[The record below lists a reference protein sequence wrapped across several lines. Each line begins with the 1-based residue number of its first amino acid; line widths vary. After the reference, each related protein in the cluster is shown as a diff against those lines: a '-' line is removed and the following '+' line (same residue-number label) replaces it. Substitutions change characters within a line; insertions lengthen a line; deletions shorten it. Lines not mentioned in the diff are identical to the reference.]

1 MNTDPHTATWRPRFA
16 TRAARMQASE
26 IRELLK
32 LIERP
37 GVVSFAGGIPD
48 PALFPKEEAAAAYGA
63 VLAEAGP
70 AALQYSVS
78 EGDPALKDWIVR
90 HMASLGVQCGPENIL
105 VTSGAQQGL
114 EFLGRLLIS
123 PGDTALVAAPTY
135 LGALQAFSAYE
146 PRYETLPAAPTNRSA
161 ADCRAAAKEAGG
173 ELAFAYAVPDFAN
186 PTGETM
192 DAGARDALLTLAEGA
207 SIPVIE
213 DSPYA
218 TLRYEGEAPPA
229 LQALDIA
236 RVGHIDNCRVIHCGS
251 FSKIFMPGLRVG
263 WVCARADLIERLTLI
278 KQASDLNAP
287 RLNQLVMLRLAETL
301 YDEQVAK
308 TRDAYRPKR
317 DAMLAA
323 LARHMPEG
331 ASWSRPDGGMFIWLN
346 APPQI
351 DAKALLPRAVEEA
364 GVAYVP
370 GGAFFHDGGGA
381 NTMRLS
387 FSLPSVDQIEA
398 GIARLGALMSAE
410 IMRLH

>member
-1 MNTDPHTATWRPRFA
+1 MNTDPHTGIWRPRLA
-16 TRAARMQASE
+16 ARAARMQASE

-32 LIERP
+32 VIERP
-37 GVVSFAGGIPD
+37 GVISFAGGIPD
-48 PALFPKEEAAAAYGA
+48 PSLFPKEEAAATYSA

-78 EGDPALKDWIVR
+78 EGDPALRDWIVR
-90 HMASLGVQCGPENIL
+90 HMATLGVPCGPENIL
-105 VTSGAQQGL
+105 ITSGAQQGL

-146 PRYETLPAAPTNRSA
+146 PRYETLPALPTNRSA
-161 ADCRAAAKEAGG
+161 ADCRAAAKAAGG
-173 ELAFAYAVPDFAN
+173 GLTFAYVVPDFAN

-192 DAGARDALLTLAEGA
+192 DAEARAALLNFAEEA
-207 SIPVIE
+207 EIPVIE

-236 RVGHIDNCRVIHCGS
+236 RVGHIDNSRVIHCGS

-301 YDEQVAK
+301 YEEQIAK

-323 LARHMPEG
+323 LTLHMPDG
-331 ASWSRPDGGMFIWLN
+331 STWSRPEGGMFIWLN

-387 FSLPSVDQIEA
+387 FSLPSADQIEA
-398 GIARLGALMSAE
+398 GIARLGALLSE
-410 IMRLH
+410 QVLRTH